1 MKPKQFFSALAYSI
15 KTCFTVSPVRY
26 LTVILLNFA
35 IYAAPFAV
43 TAIWKITL
51 DQLSLNITG
60 RILLLIAAY
69 IGVTAAGN
77 CAESVK
83 IYLEHIVEENAVIK
97 TDEDFIKQAACVGM
111 EYFDNPEKTDELSLI
126 GRKTRQVFFLQQSFW
141 EITLGIVA
149 IISAIVLVAQ
159 NIPWAI
165 AILLAAYIPKIIIDT
180 KNQKRVYED
189 FDATETERR
198 KQEYYVQTVTEKRY
212 AQDVRLYGIIGMLL
226 NRYRASYQVVRK
238 LMERQHRKETVG
250 VVIAMLFGWFGI
262 GGVLIITIIAA
273 VNGKITIGDVQYDF
287 GLATQLAERIDYAS
301 VTLAYIASKVLAVS
315 THIAFINK
323 QQDAVGKRVYNK
335 DDNPVIEFRD
345 VSFRYPTSEKDVLS
359 NVSFTIGPNERVAL
373 VGINGAGKTTI
384 VKLLLGLYPPTG
396 GKIYVNGVDIREYD
410 PDSLHRIVSVMF
422 QNHQEYAFSVADNIT
437 MFSDR
442 NDDAL
447 RDAMKESGISDM
459 IASWECGADTCITH
473 RFDAQG
479 KELSG
484 GQAQKLA
491 LARSLYRRDAKLYI
505 MDEPSASLDAEAE
518 DELFRNLLNLSR
530 DASALFITH
539 RMSMCASA
547 DRVILIEDGRVLENG
562 THTELLAENGRY
574 AYLYGLQAQQY
585 TDGLAN
591 GGEMNE

>member
-26 LTVILLNFA
+26 LTVILLNFV

-97 TDEDFIKQAACVGM
+97 ADEDFIKQAACVGM

-226 NRYRASYQVVRK
+226 NRYRVSYQVIRK

-459 IASWECGADTCITH
+459 IASWERGADTCITH

-547 DRVILIEDGRVLENG
+547 DRVILIEDGRILENG